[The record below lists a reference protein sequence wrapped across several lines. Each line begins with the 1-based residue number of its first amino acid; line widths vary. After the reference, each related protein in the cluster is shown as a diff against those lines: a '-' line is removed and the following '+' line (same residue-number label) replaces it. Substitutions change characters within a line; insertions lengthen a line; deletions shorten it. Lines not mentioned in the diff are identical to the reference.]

1 VSVAVILHGPIG
13 CGKTMTCHGLVDK
26 AQEAGFPVG
35 GVITDRHF
43 VEGKLT
49 GYDCVDL
56 STGESFPLA
65 RLREEAEGSDWF
77 VYRNLKFSFSRSGF
91 DRANGI
97 LTAASGCMKRPG
109 LVFVDEFGRLERK
122 GLGLFPGVM
131 KVTDALREGGAA
143 VFSCRTDL
151 VENVTKLLRGKA
163 MMIYRRGPGNL
174 DSLWNIVVK
183 RLV

>member
-1 VSVAVILHGPIG
+1 MSVAVILHGPIG

-26 AQEAGFPVG
+26 AQEAGFPIG
-35 GVITDRHF
+35 GVITNRHF
-43 VEGKLT
+43 VEGKLI

-56 STGESFPLA
+56 STGESFPIA
-65 RLREEAEGSDWF
+65 RLSDEVEGADWF
-77 VYRNLKFSFSRSGF
+77 VYRNLKFSFSHSGF
-91 DRANGI
+91 DRANNI
-97 LTAASGCMKRPG
+97 LTAASEYLKKPG

-122 GLGLFPGVM
+122 GLGLFSGVM
-131 KVTDALREGGAA
+131 KVTDALREGGVA

-151 VENVTKLLRGKA
+151 AENVTKLLRGKA
-163 MMIYRRGPGNL
+163 MMIYRREPGNL